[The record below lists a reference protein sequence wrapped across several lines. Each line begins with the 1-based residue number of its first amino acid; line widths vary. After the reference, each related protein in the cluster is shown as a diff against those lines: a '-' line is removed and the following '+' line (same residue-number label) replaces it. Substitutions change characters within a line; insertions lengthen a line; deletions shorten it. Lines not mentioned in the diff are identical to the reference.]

1 MESCRAGYT
10 KVKAYKMPAKSA
22 HGVSTY
28 CRKKP
33 AQKPRSAPKR
43 ARESDGNN
51 TQGAKQQRQG

>member
-33 AQKPRSAPKR
+33 AQKPRAPKR

-51 TQGAKQQRQG
+51 TQGAKQQRSG